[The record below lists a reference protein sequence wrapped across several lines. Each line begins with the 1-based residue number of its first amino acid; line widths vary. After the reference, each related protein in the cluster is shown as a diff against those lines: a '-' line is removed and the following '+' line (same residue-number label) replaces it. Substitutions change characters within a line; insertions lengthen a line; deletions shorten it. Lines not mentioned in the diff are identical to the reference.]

1 MIAIFLI
8 FLGLRYTFTP
18 DALAPI
24 NSLTADNTFGA
35 ANIRAMSAPLLAIGI
50 VTLIGAVKSE
60 FAFLVP
66 APLYF
71 LMLIVTRIVSL
82 ITEGSDL
89 GIIRALIIAVVFS
102 IFVPYL
108 AAPFWSMAFFSENFI
123 LLRTA
128 DFCNLLAVLSFI

>member
-1 MIAIFLI
+1 MNKVVIARGLAGLIAIFLI
-8 FLGLRYTFTP
+8 FLGLCYTFTL

-24 NSLTADNTFGA
+24 NSLTANNTFGA
-35 ANIRAMSAPLLAIGI
+35 ANIRAMGAPLLAIGI

-82 ITEGSDL
+82 ITEVSDP
-89 GIIRALIIAVVFS
+89 GIILALIIAVVFF
-102 IFVPYL
+102 IITEV
-108 AAPFWSMAFFSENFI
+108 AAQLVKRSKAAE
-123 LLRTA
+123 
-128 DFCNLLAVLSFI
+128 